1 MAIGS
6 AIRQRAHQRAVF
18 VAVMVA
24 LGVGVVG
31 QAASLVVLVLA
42 AAFLIRSLFRVLM
55 YGQQALALVVVLGDQ
70 ALLQFARY
78 AAIRL
83 VSKALRT
90 PKE

>member
-1 MAIGS
+1 
-6 AIRQRAHQRAVF
+6 
-18 VAVMVA
+18 MVA